1 MSAVKKLLTKSF
13 FERLI
18 SGIILVLIA
27 LATIITGGDVL
38 LATVV
43 VISLIGV
50 FEFLRVF
57 KLQENF

>member
-43 VISLIGV
+43 
-50 FEFLRVF
+50 
-57 KLQENF
+57 

>member
-43 VISLIGV
+43 VISLSGCATGIV
-50 FEFLRVF
+50 ECDATRP
-57 KLQENF
+57 